1 MKVYN
6 RKAVAAFLGL
16 TERRIQQLTDDGI
29 LSEVKPGLYN
39 LQRATQDYI
48 RSIKDGNDSGGQ
60 LDFKT
65 EKARLM
71 QSKRRLAELELRQRE
86 SELHESAVIEQVLSN
101 MLINFR
107 SRLRAIPAKLA
118 PILAEKTDKTAIFS
132 LLKEATDEAL
142 TELSDYKTAFN
153 VESLEG
159 GEADDGKNT
168 VES

>member
-1 MKVYN
+1 MRVYN

-48 RSIKDGNDSGGQ
+48 RSIKDGNDNGGQ

-71 QSKRRLAELELRQRE
+71 QSKRRR
-86 SELHESAVIEQVLSN
+86 
-101 MLINFR
+101 
-107 SRLRAIPAKLA
+107 
-118 PILAEKTDKTAIFS
+118 
-132 LLKEATDEAL
+132 
-142 TELSDYKTAFN
+142 
-153 VESLEG
+153 
-159 GEADDGKNT
+159 
-168 VES
+168 

>member
-1 MKVYN
+1 MKVYS

-16 TERRIQQLTDDGI
+16 TERRIKQLTDDGI
-29 LSEVKPGLYN
+29 LQEVRPGLYN

-48 RSIKDGNDSGGQ
+48 RSIKDGADTGGQ

-71 QSKRRLAELELRQRE
+71 QSKRRLADLELRQRE
-86 SELHESAVIEQVLSN
+86 NELHESAVIEQVLSN

-118 PILAEKTDKTAIFS
+118 PILAEKKDKTDIFTI
-132 LLKEATDEAL
+132 LQKETDEAL
-142 TELSDYKTAFN
+142 RELSDYKTAFN
-153 VESLEG
+153 VEEQKG
-159 GEADDGKNT
+159 GEP
-168 VES
+168 

>member
-1 MKVYN
+1 MKVYS

-16 TERRIQQLTDDGI
+16 TERRIKQLTDDGI
-29 LSEVKPGLYN
+29 LQEVRPGLYN

-48 RSIKDGNDSGGQ
+48 RSIKDGADTGGQ

-71 QSKRRLAELELRQRE
+71 QSKRRLADLELRQRE
-86 SELHESAVIEQVLSN
+86 NELHESAVIEQVLSN

-118 PILAEKTDKTAIFS
+118 PILAEKKDKTDIFS
-132 LLKEATDEAL
+132 ILQD
-142 TELSDYKTAFN
+142 FF
-153 VESLEG
+153 
-159 GEADDGKNT
+159 GKYLH
-168 VES
+168 